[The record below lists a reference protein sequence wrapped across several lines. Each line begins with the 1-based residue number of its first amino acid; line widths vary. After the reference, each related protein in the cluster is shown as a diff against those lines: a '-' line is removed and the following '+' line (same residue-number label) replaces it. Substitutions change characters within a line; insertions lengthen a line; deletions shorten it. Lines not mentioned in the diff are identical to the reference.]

1 MNEKI
6 FTNFKPESTFCHNVD
21 LYHHALTHEVHFD
34 VAPPTCPTIPMERH
48 HHKSSKIPSQFVKK
62 KKYIK
67 RHIQADNS
75 NLAIQKEETK
85 NE

>member
-67 RHIQADNS
+67 KTHPSWQFQFSD
-75 NLAIQKEETK
+75 TK
-85 NE
+85 GGDKK